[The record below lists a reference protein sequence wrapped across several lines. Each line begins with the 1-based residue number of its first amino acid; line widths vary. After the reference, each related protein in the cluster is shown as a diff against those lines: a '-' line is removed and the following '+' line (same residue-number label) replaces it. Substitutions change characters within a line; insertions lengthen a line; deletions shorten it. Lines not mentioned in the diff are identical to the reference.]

1 MEVNLKELAQ
11 FLVKAKRNTYAGD
24 RGKVPPKDVERPGFK
39 ELKFSEGEWKYR
51 DSYTGFYAAP
61 GQEVVRFKGVPV
73 WAMAYSGGMKLK
85 DIGNEKLAKQTFDFL
100 KKALMK
106 VDVSKPFRGPQLFD
120 EGPFRYYSLSKGD
133 LTNFTLHEHIKYK
146 GREVFSQEC
155 IGGLI
160 IHKNDGISGDKVI

>member
-61 GQEVVRFKGVPV
+61 GQEVVRFKETPV
-73 WAMAYSGGMKLK
+73 WAMAYSGGMKK
-85 DIGNEKLAKQTFDFL
+85 IHTRNEKLAKETFDFL
-100 KKALMK
+100 KKALSR
-106 VDVSKPFRGPQLFD
+106 VEVSMPFRGPRLFED
-120 EGPFRYYSLSKGD
+120 GDFKYHGILAEGGIINFR
-133 LTNFTLHEHIKYK
+133 FHEFIEYK
-146 GREVFSQEC
+146 GEEVFSQDC
-155 IGGLI
+155 VGGLI
-160 IHKNDGISGDKVI
+160 VHKE